1 MPDPTLIGVVAGEH
15 DRAVIAT
22 ILRCVLDDGAPYEHA
37 GVIGAREV
45 FDGAEFALGADG
57 AVELARLEE
66 HLAHARAA
74 GLSHLVLELPD
85 RVPGERDLPA
95 LDVLCSLGPG
105 GAGTVRGASRSL
117 SFSSRGTLA
126 DVGSSHERAGY
137 GYVQFRAHTPSW
149 DADVALPLPGLFNVA
164 PALAAIATLE
174 LLGRGAHEVQAGMA
188 ASSVQGHGE
197 LLFSPDQRVCAVVEQ
212 SRSQRDRRLIT
223 EAARKEFEGFAAEVV
238 TELDAIEPAVARAY
252 GRARRTLLVL
262 LGQPGAAYADA
273 FQAAVRRHFPN
284 RCFLGNVSAE

>member
-22 ILRCVLDDGAPYEHA
+22 ALRCVLDGGAPYEHV
-37 GVIGAREV
+37 GVIGGREI
-45 FDGAEFALGADG
+45 FDGAEFARGVDA
-57 AVELARLEE
+57 AAEFARLEE

-85 RVPGERDLPA
+85 RVPGEHGLPS

-105 GAGTVRGASRSL
+105 GAGTVRGTCRSL

-137 GYVQFRAHTPSW
+137 GFVQFRAHTPSW
-149 DADVALPLPGLFNVA
+149 DADVALPLPGIFNVA
-164 PALAAIATLE
+164 PALAAVATLE
-174 LLGRGAHEVQAGMA
+174 LLGRGAREVQEGL
-188 ASSVQGHGE
+188 ASSGVPGHGE
-197 LLFSPDQRVCAVVEQ
+197 LLFSPDQRVCAIVEQ
-212 SRSQRDRRLIT
+212 SASPRDLRLIT
-223 EAARKEFEGFAAEVV
+223 ETARKEFEGFALEVL
-238 TELDAIEPAVARAY
+238 TEPNAIEPAVARGY

-262 LGQPGAAYADA
+262 LGRPGEAYADA
-273 FQAAVRRHFPN
+273 FQAAVRRHFAWP
-284 RCFLGNVSAE
+284 GHQQG

>member
-22 ILRCVLDDGAPYEHA
+22 ALRCVLDGGAPYEHV
-37 GVIGAREV
+37 GVIGGREF
-45 FDGAEFALGADG
+45 FDGAEFARGAD
-57 AVELARLEE
+57 AAAELARLEE

-105 GAGTVRGASRSL
+105 GAGTVRGARRSL

-137 GYVQFRAHTPSW
+137 GFVQFRAHTPSW
-149 DADVALPLPGLFNVA
+149 DADVALPLPGIFNVA
-164 PALAAIATLE
+164 PALAAVATLE
-174 LLGRGAHEVQAGMA
+174 LLGRGAREVQEGL
-188 ASSVQGHGE
+188 ASSGVPGHGE
-197 LLFSPDQRVCAVVEQ
+197 LLFSPDQRVCAIVEQ
-212 SRSQRDRRLIT
+212 SASPRDRRLIT
-223 EAARKEFEGFAAEVV
+223 EAAREEFEGFALEVL
-238 TELDAIEPAVARAY
+238 TELDAIEPAVARGY
-252 GRARRTLLVL
+252 GRPRRTLLVL
-262 LGQPGAAYADA
+262 LGRPGEAYADA
-273 FQAAVRRHFPN
+273 FQAAVRRHFAWTG
-284 RCFLGNVSAE
+284 RQQE